1 MILTDSLL
9 VLLHRASLKYVFQ
22 VSDLKQGNRINKI
35 AFPVPVGK

>member
-1 MILTDSLL
+1 MTLTDSFL

-35 AFPVPVGK
+35 TFLVPAEK